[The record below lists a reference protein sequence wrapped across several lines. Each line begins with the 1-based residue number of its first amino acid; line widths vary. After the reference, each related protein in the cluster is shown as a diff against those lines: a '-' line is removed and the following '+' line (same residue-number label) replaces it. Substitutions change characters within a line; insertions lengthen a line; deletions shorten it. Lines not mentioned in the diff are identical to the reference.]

1 MVQWGK
7 DVNEDMKVCV
17 VGLGYIGFP
26 TACVMADAGH
36 EVLGVDVDVD
46 LIEKLNNG
54 GLHIVN
60 EDGLAN
66 LAKRVYS
73 SGHLRVSEH
82 PEESDVFII
91 AVPTPL
97 RHQRSPVAN
106 TVSRS
111 GTQAWG
117 DGEVEQDA
125 ASCVGVQQAAAT
137 TESATS
143 CEITLRADLSCVQD
157 ATRSIVPFVKTGDLV
172 VLESTVPPGTTVDVV
187 CKILQTEAGL
197 DCSSDVFVAHAPE
210 RVLPGNIVHE
220 LKHNDRIVGGM
231 NDEATECAVAF
242 YKTFVLGDVIGTDA
256 TTAETVKLMENTF
269 RDVNIALANEF
280 AVIAERL
287 GIDIFEAISL
297 ANRHPRVNFL
307 RPGPGVG
314 GHCIAIDPYFIIQS
328 TPDEAQLI
336 KLAREIN
343 SSMPRHILTLFEAL
357 VQEAKDVGKRIH
369 TVGMLGASYKANV
382 GDERESPS
390 LEIASLVQDRGY
402 EVIIHDPYIQRF
414 ADVPLKEI
422 IQRADAL
429 IMLTDHEVYRTQLTL
444 ESVKA
449 MAASDA
455 PWILDT
461 RGFFDSRW
469 DAGGYRVKR
478 LGVGE

>member
-1 MVQWGK
+1 
-7 DVNEDMKVCV
+7 MKVCV

-26 TACVMADAGH
+26 TACVMADVGH
-36 EVLGVDVDVD
+36 QVLGVDVDVD

-60 EDGLAN
+60 ENGLADI
-66 LAKRVYS
+66 AKRVHS
-73 SGHLRVSEH
+73 SGHLCVADR

-97 RHQRSPVAN
+97 RQQGSATYGVADAN
-106 TVSRS
+106 VR
-111 GTQAWG
+111 G
-117 DGEVEQDA
+117 DGSSEIHRA
-125 ASCVGVQQAAAT
+125 SASCDGVYEAAAT
-137 TESATS
+137 AELGTLSDTEVS
-143 CEITLRADLSCVQD
+143 LKADLSYVED
-157 ATRSIVPFVKTGDLV
+157 ATRSIAPFVKPGDLV
-172 VLESTVPPGTTVDVV
+172 VLESTVPPGTTADVV
-187 CKILQTEAGL
+187 CRILQTEAGL

-231 NDEATECAVAF
+231 NDDATERAVAF

-287 GIDIFEAISL
+287 GINIFEAIGL

-314 GHCIAIDPYFIIQS
+314 GHCIAVDPYFIIQS

-343 SSMPRHILTLFEAL
+343 SSMPRHVLSLFEAL
-357 VQEAKDVGKRIH
+357 VQEAKEAGKRIH

-382 GDERESPS
+382 GDERESPA
-390 LEIASLVQDRGY
+390 LEIASLVQGKGY
-402 EVIIHDPYIQRF
+402 DVIIHDPYIQRF
-414 ADVPLKEI
+414 AELSLEEVV
-422 IQRADAL
+422 QRADAL
-429 IMLTDHEVYRTQLTL
+429 IMLTDHDVYRTQL
-444 ESVKA
+444 SPDAVKA
-449 MAASDA
+449 MAAEDI

-469 DAGGYRVKR
+469 DAEGYRVGR
-478 LGVGE
+478 LGVGH

>member
-1 MVQWGK
+1 
-7 DVNEDMKVCV
+7 MKVCV

-26 TACVMADAGH
+26 TACVMADVGH
-36 EVLGVDVDVD
+36 QVLGVDVNVD
-46 LIEKLNNG
+46 LIQKLNNG

-60 EDGLAN
+60 ENGLADI
-66 LAKRVYS
+66 AKRVHS
-73 SGHLRVSEH
+73 SGHLCVADR
-82 PEESDVFII
+82 PEESDVFVI

-97 RHQRSPVAN
+97 RQQGIATYGVADVN
-106 TVSRS
+106 VR
-111 GTQAWG
+111 G
-117 DGEVEQDA
+117 DGSSEIHRTS
-125 ASCVGVQQAAAT
+125 ASCDGVYEAAAT
-137 TESATS
+137 AELG
-143 CEITLRADLSCVQD
+143 TLSDTGVSLKADLSYVED
-157 ATRSIVPFVKTGDLV
+157 ATRSIAPFVKPGDLV
-172 VLESTVPPGTTVDVV
+172 VLESTVPPGTTADVV
-187 CKILQTEAGL
+187 CRILQTEAGL

-231 NDEATECAVAF
+231 NDDATERAVAF

-287 GIDIFEAISL
+287 GINIFEAIGL

-314 GHCIAIDPYFIIQS
+314 GHCIAIDPYFIIES
-328 TPDEAQLI
+328 TPVEAQLI

-343 SSMPRHILTLFEAL
+343 SSMPRHVLSLFETL
-357 VQEAKDVGKRIH
+357 VQEAKEAGKRIH

-382 GDERESPS
+382 GDERESPA
-390 LEIASLVQDRGY
+390 LEIASLVQGRGY
-402 EVIIHDPYIQRF
+402 DVIIHDPYIQRF
-414 ADVPLKEI
+414 AELSLEEVV
-422 IQRADAL
+422 QRADAL
-429 IMLTDHEVYRTQLTL
+429 IMLTDHDVYRTQL
-444 ESVKA
+444 SPDAVKA
-449 MAASDA
+449 MAAEDI

-469 DAGGYRVKR
+469 DAEGYRVRR
-478 LGVGE
+478 LGVGH

>member
-1 MVQWGK
+1 
-7 DVNEDMKVCV
+7 VCV

-36 EVLGVDVDVD
+36 EVLGIDVNVD

-60 EDGLAN
+60 EDGLAD
-66 LAKRVYS
+66 LAKRVHL
-73 SGHLRVSEH
+73 SGHLRLSEH

-97 RHQRSPVAN
+97 RSHKSLVD
-106 TVSRS
+106 
-111 GTQAWG
+111 GTAL
-117 DGEVEQDA
+117 
-125 ASCVGVQQAAAT
+125 CVGAREAAAT
-137 TESATS
+137 AELTAS
-143 CEITLRADLSCVQD
+143 CDVSLRADLSCVKD
-157 ATRSIVPFVKTGDLV
+157 ATRSIVPFVKAGDLV
-172 VLESTVPPGTTVDVV
+172 ILESTVPPGTTVDVV
-187 CKILQTEAGL
+187 CRILQSEAGL
-197 DCSSDVFVAHAPE
+197 NCFSDVFVAHAPE

-231 NDEATECAVAF
+231 NGEATGRAVDF
-242 YKTFVLGDVIGTDA
+242 YKTFVLGDVIGTAA

-287 GIDIFEAISL
+287 GIDIFEAIGL

-328 TPDEAQLI
+328 TPDEVQLI

-343 SSMPRHILTLFEAL
+343 SGMPRYVLTLFEAL
-357 VQEAKDVGKRIH
+357 AQEAKDVGKRIH

-382 GDERESPS
+382 GDERESPA
-390 LEIASLVQDRGY
+390 LEIASLVQGRGY
-402 EVIIHDPYIQRF
+402 DVIIHDPYIRRF
-414 ADVPLKEI
+414 AEMPLEEVV
-422 IQRADAL
+422 QRADAL
-429 IMLTDHEVYRTQLTL
+429 IMLTDHEVYRTQLTP
-444 ESVKA
+444 ETVKA
-449 MAASDA
+449 MAGDDI

-469 DAGGYRVKR
+469 DAEGYRVKR

>member
-1 MVQWGK
+1 
-7 DVNEDMKVCV
+7 V

-36 EVLGVDVDVD
+36 EVLGVDANVA

-60 EDGLAN
+60 ENGLAD
-66 LAKRVYS
+66 LANRVHS
-73 SGHLRVSEH
+73 SGHLRVSKH

-97 RHQRSPVAN
+97 RHQTGAEIAGSTNAEPDV
-106 TVSRS
+106 
-111 GTQAWG
+111 
-117 DGEVEQDA
+117 
-125 ASCVGVQQAAAT
+125 ASCVGAREVAAT
-137 TESATS
+137 AEFMASS
-143 CEITLRADLSCVQD
+143 CMAVSLRADLSYVED
-157 ATRSIVPFVKTGDLV
+157 ATRSIVPFIKRGNLV
-172 VLESTVPPGTTVDVV
+172 VLESTVPPGTTGDVV
-187 CKILQTEAGL
+187 CNILETEAGL
-197 DCSSDVFVAHAPE
+197 ACSSDVFVAHAPE

-220 LKHNDRIVGGM
+220 MKHNDRIIGGM
-231 NDEATECAVAF
+231 NKEATERAVAF
-242 YKTFVLGDVIGTDA
+242 YKTFVLGDVVGTDA

-469 DAGGYRVKR
+469 DAEGYRVKR